1 MSCVGLARIVPL
13 LAAAWLAAAP
23 SSTLAQAD
31 YPSRPIKIVVPLPPG
46 GTADILP
53 RIIGDKLQAKWS
65 QPVVI
70 ENRAGGGQ
78 HIGTEAVARAEPDGY
93 TLLSSAAGPLVINP
107 SLYPNLGYD
116 PLAFAPITVMA
127 SLPYVL
133 VVHPKVPAKNVAE
146 LVAYAK
152 ANPDKLNYAAPGGG
166 SQTQL
171 AVEWLKILS
180 ATKMTFVPYK
190 GSAPAGADLIAGH
203 VDLMFDNLGNTLQ
216 HIRAGRLRAL
226 AVANE
231 QRLAEFP
238 DLPTMAETF
247 PGFVATSWFALL
259 APPKTPAPIVD
270 KLHSAIAET
279 LRMPDVERHLRGLG
293 AAPGGPTPAA
303 TAAFLRQETERWR
316 KVVVDANIKPE

>member
-1 MSCVGLARIVPL
+1 MSNAGRIWTL
-13 LAAAWLAAAP
+13 LVLVWLAPALA
-23 SSTLAQAD
+23 LAQAD
-31 YPSRPIKIVVPLPPG
+31 FPSRTIKIIVPLAPG

-53 RIIGDKLQAKWS
+53 RIIGEKLS
-65 QPVVI
+65 MRFGQPVVI

-93 TLLSSAAGPLVINP
+93 TLLASAAGPLVINP
-107 SLYPNLGYD
+107 SLYPSLGYD
-116 PLAFAPITVMA
+116 PAAFAPLTIMA

-133 VVHPKVPAKNVAE
+133 VVNPRVPVSNVAE

-180 ATKMTFVPYK
+180 ATKMTYVPYK
-190 GSAPAGADLIAGH
+190 GSAPAIADLVAGH
-203 VDLMFDNLGNTLQ
+203 VDLMFDNFGNSLQ

-226 AVANE
+226 ALANE

-238 DLPTMAETF
+238 DLPVMAETY

-259 APPKTPAPIVD
+259 APPKTSAAIVD
-270 KLHSAIAET
+270 RLWQAVAEA
-279 LRMPDVERHLRGLG
+279 LRMPDVEARMRGIG
-293 AAPGGPTPAA
+293 AVPGGSTPAA
-303 TAAFLRQETERWR
+303 TMAFLRQETERWS
-316 KVVVDANIKPE
+316 KVIAQANIKPE